1 MDKEKAKAGCWCCI
15 HFCQSEAQTDCGICS
30 MAITSE
36 NPELEEMADA
46 IRAYDD
52 GPCDHMEY
60 DNTFDCQYDI
70 EWPKGWS

>member
-1 MDKEKAKAGCWCCI
+1 MAKEKAKVGCWCCI

-46 IRAYDD
+46 IRACGDE
-52 GPCDHMEY
+52 PCRRFEY
-60 DNTFDCQYDI
+60 DVTLEDGYEVEGLADY
-70 EWPKGWS
+70 

>member
-1 MDKEKAKAGCWCCI
+1 MAKEKAKVGCWCCI

-46 IRAYDD
+46 IRACGDE
-52 GPCDHMEY
+52 PCRRFEY
-60 DNTFDCQYDI
+60 DVTLEDDYEVEGLADY
-70 EWPKGWS
+70 